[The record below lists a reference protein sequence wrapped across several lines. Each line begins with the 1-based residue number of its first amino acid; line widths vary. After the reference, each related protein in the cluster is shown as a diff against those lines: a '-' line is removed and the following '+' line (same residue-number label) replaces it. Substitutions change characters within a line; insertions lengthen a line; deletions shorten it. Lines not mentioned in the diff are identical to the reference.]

1 MPLEGEVTLSKLTN
15 GSLQRIERGRE
26 ETPTVFCLDF
36 LGRLVVV
43 ESVTLPARCDLLL
56 FVATFSSQTA
66 SELYTLLLVL
76 LPRTNRK
83 EKGKVWL
90 DQESVTWG
98 TMLWPLSFSLWMNM
112 QSSRGRHSQTCILQ
126 WQQRRVKR
134 RNLFLKNVLEKLS
147 LTNQFICL
155 SHLCHHR
162 KTRVLRRRPRYDCR
176 SLTAN

>member
-76 LPRTNRK
+76 LQERIEK
-83 EKGKVWL
+83 EREKCDW
-90 DQESVTWG
+90 T
-98 TMLWPLSFSLWMNM
+98 
-112 QSSRGRHSQTCILQ
+112 
-126 WQQRRVKR
+126 RRVSPEGQC
-134 RNLFLKNVLEKLS
+134 FDHSV
-147 LTNQFICL
+147 
-155 SHLCHHR
+155 SH
-162 KTRVLRRRPRYDCR
+162 YE
-176 SLTAN
+176 